1 MLNKKKEFIIFLD
14 ESGDTN
20 LVKIDNQYPV
30 FGLSAIIFEKKYFYD
45 FVVKEIKNLKIKN
58 GFSENIILH
67 SSDIRKHRNG
77 FESLTNSNIRKKFI
91 NDINNTF
98 KNLDILIISSVIKK
112 YKLKEKYETP
122 GCPYDISFQFI
133 LERLEHFLR
142 NSNGIG
148 EIYIE
153 QSSKE
158 KESSLQ
164 KIFKRLKENGNG
176 FVSSSGFSKVLIQED
191 LFFAKKENIG
201 TQLSDL
207 VCYPITTKVLKPK
220 KENLAFD
227 LLKSKFYGGN
237 FGKIEK
243 YGFKIFP

>member
-14 ESGDTN
+14 ESWDTN

-30 FGLSAIIFEKKYFYD
+30 FWLSAIIFEKKYFYD

-58 GFSENIILH
+58 WFSENIILH

-122 GCPYDISFQFI
+122 WCPYDISFQFI

-142 NSNGIG
+142 NSNWIW

-164 KIFKRLKENGNG
+164 KIFKRLKENWNG
-176 FVSSSGFSKVLIQED
+176 FVSSSWFSKVLIQED
-191 LFFAKKENIG
+191 LFFAKKENIW

-227 LLKSKFYGGN
+227 LLKSKFYGWN
-237 FGKIEK
+237 FWKIEK